1 MPFKDG
7 QVRVSQSS
15 SVFLPYALTK
25 DVHYEDNIIIQTGL
39 TLSRKKKIQASPEW
53 YLFVFKFS
61 TVGTNVYMKDHY
73 TY

>member
-25 DVHYEDNIIIQTGL
+25 DVHHEDNIIIQTGL
-39 TLSRKKKIQASPEW
+39 TLSRKKKKSRLHLSGI
-53 YLFVFKFS
+53 YLFLSFPLWAQMFI
-61 TVGTNVYMKDHY
+61 
-73 TY
+73 